1 MIQEL
6 NQSKISRR
14 PKETALLLPKLV
26 AETFTP
32 LKEDAVKAIEI
43 RKKNFSN
50 HSNQFQGSLLELFN
64 REFVEFVEQ
73 VGSKYLPVDWPSHA
87 THQLKPTSWLKR
99 TFESPHQL
107 YAASV
112 CAIPLKPRLKRTELK
127 IHRPWPKHGPVY
139 KLESNAL
146 EGKRNI
152 LRFLCIAMKA
162 DFPLRLIVKMNVG
175 ECDVLYRNL
184 CRANKLF
191 NS

>member
-26 AETFTP
+26 AETHTP
-32 LKEDAVKAIEI
+32 LKEDAVKAVAAH
-43 RKKNFSN
+43 KKNFYN

-64 REFVEFVEQ
+64 IELVEFVEQ
-73 VGSKYLPVDWPSHA
+73 VGAKYLPVDWPTHA

-99 TFESPHQL
+99 TFESPFRL

-112 CAIPLKPRLKRTELK
+112 CAVPIKPRLKRTELK

-139 KLESNAL
+139 KLDVGGL

-162 DFPLRLIVKMNVG
+162 DFPIKLIPKMNVG